1 MLIGSDFSG
10 TEECDQSQRQGIAC
24 DERIIEKAEF
34 LGLIDEIE
42 KIFEKFKKVVDFIAR
57 LYYNLSCVT
66 DETQTT
72 RTQQH
77 SLRGVAQLG

>member
-1 MLIGSDFSG
+1 MLIGSDFSR

-42 KIFEKFKKVVDFIAR
+42 KYLKNSK
-57 LYYNLSCVT
+57 SC
-66 DETQTT
+66 
-72 RTQQH
+72 
-77 SLRGVAQLG
+77 